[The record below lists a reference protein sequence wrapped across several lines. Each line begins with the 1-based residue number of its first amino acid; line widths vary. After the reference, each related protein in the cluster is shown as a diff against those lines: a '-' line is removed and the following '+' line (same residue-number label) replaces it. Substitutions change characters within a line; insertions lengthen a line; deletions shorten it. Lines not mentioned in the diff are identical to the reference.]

1 MNPLVLAG
9 VSAIKH
15 SVMRTVSVVCVLLV
29 VAGLAWAVYAG
40 IIRPVTK
47 PNPATTQNASQINN
61 YYIYPNKKGFS
72 LLSWGTWHLLSKDT
86 REINPIIK
94 QNEQPIEIKK

>member
-1 MNPLVLAG
+1 MNPLVVNA
-9 VSAIKH
+9 VKH
-15 SVMRTVSVVCVLLV
+15 SVMRTVSVISVLLV
-29 VAGLAWAVYAG
+29 IVGLVWAIYAG
-40 IIRPVTK
+40 IIRPITK
-47 PNPATTQNASQINN
+47 PNPTTTQNASEINN

-86 REINPIIK
+86 REINPAIK